1 MYMYTQ
7 VCFTREIY
15 SVRNYYLGFQYESL
29 TTLKSINWNNKKYY
43 RIIYVFNSIYFYLF
57 AFLDY
62 ASLRTMKPWCIFA
75 AFWKLCWWCL
85 RVLNDDRRNDHLK
98 FVYIHNTQICSGMK
112 PRFTLATKKINL
124 LVSWTYETETI
135 SRAYIYGIYLNF
147 LYWQQYASVVYAAI
161 VFLV

>member
-15 SVRNYYLGFQYESL
+15 NVRNYYLGFQYKSL

-43 RIIYVFNSIYFYLF
+43 QQWTIYVLNSIYFYLF

-85 RVLNDDRRNDHLK
+85 RVLNDDRRNDH
-98 FVYIHNTQICSGMK
+98 
-112 PRFTLATKKINL
+112 
-124 LVSWTYETETI
+124 
-135 SRAYIYGIYLNF
+135 YIYIYCSCNC
-147 LYWQQYASVVYAAI
+147 VYKHSI
-161 VFLV
+161 VGVQARCKVSKIS